1 MDAAAL
7 RTVDLGR
14 GARSLLGR
22 PGVARVHSVHRRAFY
37 LRIHGGLVAVTDPS
51 APPGPLHLRCTPGL
65 PAVSPGQA
73 VAVDGVSVRGV
84 GWCLYLDAPTPP
96 AVLPPP
102 ELLSDAVRPADVREV
117 AALIGGR
124 GPGLTPAGDDVLAG
138 LALVARARGGPAAE
152 DELLACVA
160 AVETTSL
167 AAAFLGWAARGES
180 IAPAHEALGHLVG
193 HREDPGSEARLA
205 ATGASSGEALLLG
218 LRLGVR
224 RGRLRPGGVLDH
236 RLFTIVGID

>member
-1 MDAAAL
+1 MSPSAF
-7 RTVDLGR
+7 RTVDIGR

-22 PGVARVHSVHRRAFY
+22 AGVARVHSVHRKAFY
-37 LRIHGGLVAVTDPS
+37 LAIDGGLVAVTDPS
-51 APPGPLHLRCTPGL
+51 APPGPLHLRCAPRL
-65 PAVSPGQA
+65 PPVSPGQA
-73 VAVDGVSVRGV
+73 VAVDGGAVRGA
-84 GWCLYLDAPTPP
+84 GWTLGLDAPTRS
-96 AVLPPP
+96 ALLPPP
-102 ELLSDAVRPADVREV
+102 GLLSDAVGPADVREV

-138 LALVARARGGPAAE
+138 LLLVARARGGPAVE

-160 AVETTSL
+160 AVATTTL

-193 HREDPGSEARLA
+193 HHEDPGSAARLA

-224 RGRLRPGGVLDH
+224 GSRLRPGGVLDH
-236 RLFTIVGID
+236 SLFTIVEVG